1 MHADASDCDRPPQDS
16 GVAWTYR
23 SEAFAEDLDEA
34 PRVASVVAPTRRES
48 AARPIR
54 AALRVLAGSRSPRL
68 AG

>member
-1 MHADASDCDRPPQDS
+1 MHADASERDRPPHDTGLS
-16 GVAWTYR
+16 WTYR

-54 AALRVLAGSRSPRL
+54 AALRVLTGYRSPRL